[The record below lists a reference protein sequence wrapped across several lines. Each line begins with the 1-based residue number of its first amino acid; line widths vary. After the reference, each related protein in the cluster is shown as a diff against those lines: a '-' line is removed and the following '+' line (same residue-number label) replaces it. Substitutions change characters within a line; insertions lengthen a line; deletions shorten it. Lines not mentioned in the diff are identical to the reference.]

1 MNFGVNTRL
10 LLSDQNG
17 IEGAV
22 GKAQRSY
29 RFGDLDR
36 CRLYVVVTFELWK
49 VRCLRV
55 MHIDRDG
62 GWLGPGLLD
71 VAPLRNSER
80 RQAIANFGFVS
91 GRPVTNMVTAV
102 QPEGREVKS

>member
-17 IEGAV
+17 IKGAV

-36 CRLYVVVTFELWK
+36 CRLYVVVTFELW
-49 VRCLRV
+49 
-55 MHIDRDG
+55 
-62 GWLGPGLLD
+62 
-71 VAPLRNSER
+71 
-80 RQAIANFGFVS
+80 
-91 GRPVTNMVTAV
+91 
-102 QPEGREVKS
+102 EV